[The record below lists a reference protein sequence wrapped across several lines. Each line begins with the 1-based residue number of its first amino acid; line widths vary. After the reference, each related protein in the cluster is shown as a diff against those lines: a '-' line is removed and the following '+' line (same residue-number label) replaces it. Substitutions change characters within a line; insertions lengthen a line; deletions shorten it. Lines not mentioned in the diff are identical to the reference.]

1 MTRLVE
7 RSYLSILLERDPDYY
22 ARTRNTNR
30 VEYKMSNG
38 REFLGHDIYSNY
50 FPLDLLVYIGPYP
63 VIYDGA
69 LVSYEAQS
77 LADVDQPF
85 EFASL
90 TLYGGIPVTYGGLPV
105 GY

>member
-38 REFLGHDIYSNY
+38 REFLGHDLYANY
-50 FPLDLLVYIGPYP
+50 FPQFFPVLDEGLFVYDEGVLVVDEFTYAEY
-63 VIYDGA
+63 
-69 LVSYEAQS
+69 
-77 LADVDQPF
+77 LA
-85 EFASL
+85 EIA
-90 TLYGGIPVTYGGLPV
+90 T
-105 GY
+105 

>member
-1 MTRLVE
+1 MTSLVE

-50 FPLDLLVYIGPYP
+50 FPIDVP
-63 VIYDGA
+63 VIYGG
-69 LVSYEAQS
+69 LVVTYNGEVVTYEAS
-77 LADVDQPF
+77 ESEV
-85 EFASL
+85 
-90 TLYGGIPVTYGGLPV
+90 I
-105 GY
+105 